1 MAYNIKD
8 VFFLDVSTTITA
20 GTGGNGSAQLDLS
33 AYIDPIA
40 CGRQKATGLA
50 VYRVM
55 YSLSTTAIGSSP
67 IDVAETSVCRYGLVA
82 GAGLGDN
89 ATGAVT
95 LTATSTPMVSNKLAI
110 SGADYYGP
118 KSTIANASTPLANGA
133 NGTIF
138 MEPTKDVPYVVV
150 RDNVCL
156 VYGQTETAAADMII
170 NARLECAQIGLDQST
185 LNQLL
190 RTQTV

>member
-1 MAYNIKD
+1 MGYNIKD
-8 VFFLDVSTTITA
+8 VFFLDVNTTITA
-20 GTGGNGSAQLDLS
+20 ATGGNGSTQLDLS

-40 CGRQKATGLA
+40 RGRTKATGLA

-67 IDVAETSVCRYGLVA
+67 IDVAETGVCRFGMVA
-82 GAGLGDN
+82 GAGIGDN
-89 ATGAVT
+89 ATGDVV
-95 LTATSTPMVSNKLAI
+95 LTATTTPQVSNNLAI
-110 SGADYYGP
+110 SGADYYGA

-138 MEPTKDVPYVVV
+138 MEPSKDVPYVVV

-156 VYGQTETAAADMII
+156 VYGQTEVFAADMII
-170 NARLECAQIGLDQST
+170 NARLEVAQIGLDQAT

>member
-1 MAYNIKD
+1 MAYNVKD
-8 VFFLDVSTTITA
+8 VFFLDVSATITA
-20 GTGGNGSAQLDLS
+20 GQGGNGSSQLDLS

-40 CGRQKATGLA
+40 RGRQKATGLA

-89 ATGAVT
+89 ATGDVV
-95 LTATSTPMVSNKLAI
+95 LTATSTPMVVNKLAI

-138 MEPTKDVPYVVV
+138 MEPTKEVPYVVV

-156 VYGQTETAAADMII
+156 VYGQTETAAADIII

>member
-20 GTGGNGSAQLDLS
+20 GTGGNGSSQLDLS
-33 AYIDPIA
+33 AYIDPISR
-40 CGRQKATGLA
+40 GRQKATGLA

-138 MEPTKDVPYVVV
+138 MEPSKDVPYVIV

>member
-20 GTGGNGSAQLDLS
+20 ATGGNGSSQLDLS

-40 CGRQKATGLA
+40 RGRQKATGLA

-67 IDVAETSVCRYGLVA
+67 IDVAETGVCRYGLVA

-95 LTATSTPMVSNKLAI
+95 LTATSTPMVVNKLAI
-110 SGADYYGP
+110 SGADYYGA
-118 KSTIANASTPLANGA
+118 KSTVANASTPLANGA

-156 VYGQTETAAADMII
+156 VYGQTETAAADIII

>member
-33 AYIDPIA
+33 AYIDPISR
-40 CGRQKATGLA
+40 GRQKATGLA

-89 ATGAVT
+89 ATGDVV
-95 LTATSTPMVSNKLAI
+95 LTATSTPMVTNKLAI

-138 MEPTKDVPYVVV
+138 MEPSKEVPYVVV

-156 VYGQTETAAADMII
+156 VYGQTETAAADVII

>member
-1 MAYNIKD
+1 MAYNVKD
-8 VFFLDVSTTITA
+8 VFYLDVSTTITA
-20 GTGGNGSAQLDLS
+20 GTGGNGSTQLDLS

-40 CGRQKATGLA
+40 RGRQKATGLA
-50 VYRVM
+50 VYRVQ
-55 YSLSTTAIGSSP
+55 YSLSKTDIGSAP
-67 IDVAETSVCRYGLVA
+67 IDVDETSVCRFGLVA

-89 ATGAVT
+89 ATGAVV
-95 LTATSTPMVSNKLAI
+95 LTATTTPQVRNKLAI
-110 SGADYYGP
+110 SGADFYGS
-118 KSTIANASTPLANGA
+118 KSTVANASTGVTNGS

-138 MEPTKDVPYVVV
+138 LEPSTEVPYVVV

-156 VYGQTETAAADMII
+156 VYGQTETAASDLII
-170 NARLECAQIGLDQST
+170 NARLECAQIALDQST

>member
-1 MAYNIKD
+1 
-8 VFFLDVSTTITA
+8 
-20 GTGGNGSAQLDLS
+20 
-33 AYIDPIA
+33 
-40 CGRQKATGLA
+40 
-50 VYRVM
+50 M
-55 YSLSTTAIGSSP
+55 YSLSKTAIGSSP
-67 IDVAETSVCRYGLVA
+67 IDVDETSVCRYGLVA

-89 ATGAVT
+89 ATGAVV
-95 LTATSTPMVSNKLAI
+95 LTATSTPMVVNKLAI
-110 SGADYYGP
+110 SGADYYGA
-118 KSTIANASTPLANGA
+118 KSTVANASTPLANGA

-138 MEPTKDVPYVVV
+138 MEPSKDVPYVVV

-156 VYGQTETAAADMII
+156 VYGQTEVAANDIII